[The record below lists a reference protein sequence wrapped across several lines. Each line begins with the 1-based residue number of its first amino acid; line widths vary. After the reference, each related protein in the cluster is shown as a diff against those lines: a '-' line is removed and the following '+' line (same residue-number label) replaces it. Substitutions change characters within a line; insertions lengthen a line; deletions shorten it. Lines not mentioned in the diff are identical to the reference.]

1 MALTKGRK
9 LKQPR
14 FGGWLPTDGLR
25 TLIAVGLITAC
36 AAAAGAGATS
46 PLLLLPILVLGLA
59 VLAAGM
65 RRQATAERFAAELC
79 EDETGAA
86 APLSESLSRLAAR
99 LDLMS
104 RSEARIHPI
113 TDLPTRAVLIEE
125 ITADI
130 AAGREA
136 RMVGVVRFVDFDRLA
151 AFDQGAADAALSQL
165 ARRLTTATRSAH
177 VLAQIDRDCF
187 GVWFRGVEPAV
198 ASAEFRSIV
207 YVAGQDIADGDR
219 TLTPMVEAGAA
230 NFPNDGA
237 DGAQLLLRAT
247 AALGGQ
253 ATPRAG
259 EPKLASPPPI
269 EGAREQFI
277 LEQGLARAI
286 GEGQLAMVFQPVVD
300 LSLGRM
306 TGAEALLRWD
316 HPTLGSVSP
325 TRFIPIVE
333 TMGLSDSYGLWVL
346 NAACREARR
355 WRDEGLTGLKVAV
368 NLSARQLLDPGLKP
382 KIERTLGRHGLDPSA
397 LELEL
402 TETAAMVDADR
413 TVKLF
418 VELRAM
424 GISLA
429 IDDFGTGY
437 SSLSYLKNLPFD
449 KLKIDREFVTDLQNR
464 RDNRAICKA
473 LIELGRG
480 LGLLVLAEGAETAAE
495 VEALCA
501 LGCSLFQGFH
511 FSRPISS
518 EAFLSLARDPTWLTS
533 LGLSRHR
540 YQTQHKARLSA

>member
-1 MALTKGRK
+1 LTRGRK
-9 LKQPR
+9 LKPSGS
-14 FGGWLPTDGLR
+14 GGWLPTDGLW
-25 TLIAVGLITAC
+25 TLTAVGLIATA
-36 AAAAGAGATS
+36 AAAAGAGAAA
-46 PLLLLPILVLGLA
+46 PILLLPVVVLGVA
-59 VLAAGM
+59 VLAVGM
-65 RRQATAERFAAELC
+65 RRQAAAERLAARLC
-79 EDETGAA
+79 GEGAGA
-86 APLSESLSRLAAR
+86 APLSETLSRLAAR
-99 LDLMS
+99 LDLMD
-104 RSEARIHPI
+104 RREPRIHPI

-136 RMVGVVRFVDFDRLA
+136 RMIGVVRFVDFDRLA
-151 AFDQGAADAALSQL
+151 AFDQDAANAALSQL
-165 ARRLTTATRSAH
+165 SRRLATATRPTH
-177 VLAQIDRDCF
+177 ILAQIDRDCF
-187 GVWFRGVEPAV
+187 GVWFRDVGPPV

-207 YVAGQDIADGDR
+207 YVAGQDIVDGDS
-219 TLTPMVEAGAA
+219 TLTPMIEAGAA
-230 NFPNDGA
+230 SFPDDGA

-247 AALGGQ
+247 AALGGH
-253 ATPRAG
+253 AAPRAG

-306 TGAEALLRWD
+306 TGAEALLRWE

-325 TRFIPIVE
+325 TRFIPVVE
-333 TMGLSDSYGLWVL
+333 TMGLSESYGLWVL

-355 WRDEGLTGLKVAV
+355 WRDDGLVGLKVAV
-368 NLSARQLLDPGLKP
+368 NLSARQLLDPGLRP

-449 KLKIDREFVTDLQNR
+449 KLKIDREFVTDIQNR
-464 RDNRAICKA
+464 GDNRAICRA